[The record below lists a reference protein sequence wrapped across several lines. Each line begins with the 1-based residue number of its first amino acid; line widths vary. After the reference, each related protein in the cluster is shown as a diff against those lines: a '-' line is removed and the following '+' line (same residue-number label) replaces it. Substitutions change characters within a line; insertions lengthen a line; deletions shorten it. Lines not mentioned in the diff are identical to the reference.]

1 MPHRKVPIL
10 LLRKIAIPAVLLVAL
25 TACGPEIQEVQVQET
40 TEPDANDEP
49 AESQAPT
56 PRKVEIEVHD
66 TELNAALMAER
77 RRFTVI
83 TDPWSKYFRTEP
95 TVVILPKLTEGIEG
109 LLIEQQ
115 TKAREILSDT
125 GQVADRPEYI
135 HLKEQLEALKSAVP
149 GAETRSGYG
158 HTSRRVYVAPHSYVT
173 PDGRSAYVRT
183 GGTSHYYTVFRRV
196 HKSSSP
202 ALARSIENV
211 VYNASLEDLDQRIAA
226 LRQLHRTWSRR
237 TNVMSPNG
245 VEGLMREANQAYLE
259 GIQGFTG
266 EFVQLQGRL
275 NRMRASVAAK
285 SAEKEANLE
294 AWRSFEENRLP
305 IIRDYIVQQQEF
317 EVAASDDYFELPAA
331 NLEDKVILLACT
343 IGERTLYFDL
353 SPDSYA
359 KHPFR
364 LIAMEE

>member
-1 MPHRKVPIL
+1 MPHRKVPML

-56 PRKVEIEVHD
+56 PREVEIEVHD
-66 TELNAALMAER
+66 TDPNAALMAER

-173 PDGRSAYVRT
+173 PDGRSAYLLFAIISCSNRNSKSRPMT
-183 GGTSHYYTVFRRV
+183 TTSNYPLQTSKI
-196 HKSSSP
+196 KSFSSP
-202 ALARSIENV
+202 ARLASEPFISIS
-211 VYNASLEDLDQRIAA
+211 AQI
-226 LRQLHRTWSRR
+226 
-237 TNVMSPNG
+237 
-245 VEGLMREANQAYLE
+245 
-259 GIQGFTG
+259 
-266 EFVQLQGRL
+266 
-275 NRMRASVAAK
+275 RMPSTLSV
-285 SAEKEANLE
+285 
-294 AWRSFEENRLP
+294 
-305 IIRDYIVQQQEF
+305 
-317 EVAASDDYFELPAA
+317 
-331 NLEDKVILLACT
+331 
-343 IGERTLYFDL
+343 
-353 SPDSYA
+353 
-359 KHPFR
+359 
-364 LIAMEE
+364 